1 MSFPS
6 AATDGESSKEGAYLS
21 LAVFVYPQEIS
32 TTVLEPVKDDSS
44 GSEIPSNSS
53 ATSEP
58 QRELPESAAGQ
69 AITSLKGKGKE
80 KAVTTPTQ
88 PALTRPDVP
97 PLVSGIPAQ
106 RNPHTGHEFLTA
118 FPKDW
123 SGWEAL
129 FRALHSSLKGE
140 NRARLCHRIGFLN
153 RLQIQIAAWEHKD
166 QVVTYRYEKMME
178 YNIAAE
184 KRHLKDEETH
194 KKDVALTGLL
204 QEAQTPRNGKSTLE
218 GRQRTPQRRDAT
230 DANPTRSSSRRSRQK
245 EPVQTCHPARDHSR
259 QDQQRAERQ
268 KALNGENITLR
279 ANLTALSS
287 ENTSLK
293 AQAESQDAAIDRLKS
308 SETALTEKEA
318 GSAYNHI
325 QAIIR
330 FNNLEAEHEKEKDNE
345 IKSLNGQTSAS
356 NAALQEMLDS
366 TEATIASLT
375 AALDETVAAAQTSV
389 KNSKEYK
396 EIQTKVN
403 SHKTDLNA
411 ANDELRRLRN
421 DVATDAKKRSV
432 EKKSSDAEIQNL
444 KNQVKTLK
452 ANKESKTKEPKLKS

>member
-204 QEAQTPRNGKSTLE
+204 QEAVCSLHSSQPTSKYCQLYVLTGFVFPFCRWLRSTMPIQVFL
-218 GRQRTPQRRDAT
+218 
-230 DANPTRSSSRRSRQK
+230 
-245 EPVQTCHPARDHSR
+245 C
-259 QDQQRAERQ
+259 
-268 KALNGENITLR
+268 
-279 ANLTALSS
+279 
-287 ENTSLK
+287 
-293 AQAESQDAAIDRLKS
+293 
-308 SETALTEKEA
+308 
-318 GSAYNHI
+318 SA
-325 QAIIR
+325 
-330 FNNLEAEHEKEKDNE
+330 FK
-345 IKSLNGQTSAS
+345 
-356 NAALQEMLDS
+356 
-366 TEATIASLT
+366 
-375 AALDETVAAAQTSV
+375 
-389 KNSKEYK
+389 
-396 EIQTKVN
+396 
-403 SHKTDLNA
+403 
-411 ANDELRRLRN
+411 
-421 DVATDAKKRSV
+421 
-432 EKKSSDAEIQNL
+432 
-444 KNQVKTLK
+444 
-452 ANKESKTKEPKLKS
+452 

>member
-6 AATDGESSKEGAYLS
+6 AATDGESSKEGACLS
-21 LAVFVYPQEIS
+21 LAAFVYPQEIS
-32 TTVLEPVKDDSS
+32 TMVLEPDKDDSS

-53 ATSEP
+53 ATSERR
-58 QRELPESAAGQ
+58 REVPESAAGQ
-69 AITSLKGKGKE
+69 ATTSLKGKGKE

-123 SGWEAL
+123 SEWEAL
-129 FRALHSSLKGE
+129 FRALHSSFKGE
-140 NRARLCHRIGFLN
+140 NRARLCHIIGFLN

-178 YNIAAE
+178 CNIAAE

-204 QEAQTPRNGKSTLE
+204 QEAL
-218 GRQRTPQRRDAT
+218 
-230 DANPTRSSSRRSRQK
+230 
-245 EPVQTCHPARDHSR
+245 
-259 QDQQRAERQ
+259 
-268 KALNGENITLR
+268 
-279 ANLTALSS
+279 

-356 NAALQEMLDS
+356 NAALQEKLDS

-444 KNQVKTLK
+444 KNQVKTLN